1 MSYRRGVFFGAAF
14 TAVLCAMS
22 AVIGAPW
29 WVAPAVSVVSA
40 AAEWRWCDP
49 V

>member
-14 TAVLCAMS
+14 TAALC
-22 AVIGAPW
+22 VIFSVAGLPW
-29 WVAPAVSVVSA
+29 WVAAAASVVVA
-40 AAEWRWCDP
+40 AVEWRWCKP